1 MRVVVLGGGL
11 SGMAAAHELMDKTE
25 ITIIEKEDHLG
36 GLASSFEMDGH
47 FLPVFYHHIFP
58 HDKHTLK
65 YFKAFGMVDTI
76 NWKRVKVGIVADGK
90 VWDFA
95 QPHELLQ
102 FAYLSPL
109 GRIRYGWFGLRTLFT
124 LNAASLDDSLDAKT
138 WLLRTAGK
146 EITEKIFVP
155 LYAENKFNIPLE
167 KISAKQFAMR
177 LVNKEILGKF
187 GYPSVGLHHFV
198 SEFERSLQ
206 KKVDIKKKTV
216 VKEIDLKKKE
226 IKVGSEVIKYDAL
239 INTIAVP
246 DFLSIAKNLPN
257 QLVKR
262 YEKVRYCPAVE
273 VAFATRRHLTNHYWL
288 NIFRRR
294 FGLLF
299 QHSNL
304 HDHYPFKFHWALKY
318 GGSENDLH
326 LSDEQIFNEYLGDLK
341 NVIPTSEVLWYKVF
355 RTRYAEPIFTSDYAK
370 IMPRS
375 KSGLDGLYNAGTA
388 TVFPR
393 IRNMDA
399 SIQSGERAAQ
409 FIASDFG
416 FS

>member
-1 MRVVVLGGGL
+1 MRLVVLGGGL
-11 SGMAAAHELMDKTE
+11 SGMAAAHELMDKAE
-25 ITIIEKEDHLG
+25 ITILEKESYLG
-36 GLASSFEMDGH
+36 GLAGSFEMDGQ
-47 FLPVFYHHIFP
+47 FLPIFYHHIFP

-65 YFKAFGMVDTI
+65 YLSEFGMRDTI
-76 NWKRVKVGIVADGK
+76 SWKRVKVGIVADDK

-95 QPHELLQ
+95 QPHELLR

-109 GRIRYGWFGLRTLFT
+109 GRLRYGWFGLRTLFT
-124 LNAASLDDSLDAKT
+124 LNAASLDASLDAKT
-138 WLLRTAGK
+138 WLLRAAGK

-155 LYAENKFNIPLE
+155 LYAENKFNIPLD

-177 LVNKEILGKF
+177 LVNKEVLGKF

-198 SEFERSLQ
+198 SEFERHLQ
-206 KKVDIKKKTV
+206 KKVDIKKRAV
-216 VKEIDLKKKE
+216 VKQIDLEKKE
-226 IKVGSEVIKYDAL
+226 VTVGSEVVKYDAL

-246 DFLSIAKNLPN
+246 EFLSIAKKLPTP
-257 QLVKR
+257 LVKR
-262 YEKVRYCPAVE
+262 YQKVKYCPAVE
-273 VAFATRRHLTNHYWL
+273 VAFATRHHLTNHYWL
-288 NIFRRR
+288 NLFRQR

-304 HDHYPFKFHWALKY
+304 HDAYPFKFHWALRY

-326 LSDEQIFNEYLGDLK
+326 LSDEQIFNEYIGNLK
-341 NVIPTSEVLWYKVF
+341 KTIPIGEILWYRVF
-355 RTRYAEPIFTSDYAK
+355 RTKYAEPIFTSDYVK
-370 IMPRS
+370 IMPHNR
-375 KSGLDGLYNAGTA
+375 SGLAGLYNAGTA

-409 FIASDFG
+409 FIASDFDI
-416 FS
+416 S